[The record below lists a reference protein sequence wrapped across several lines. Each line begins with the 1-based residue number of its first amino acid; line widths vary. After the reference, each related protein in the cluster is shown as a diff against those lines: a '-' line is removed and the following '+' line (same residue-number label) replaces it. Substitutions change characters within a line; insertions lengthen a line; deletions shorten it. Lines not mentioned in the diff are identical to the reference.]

1 MQLVATLLAIT
12 LLSGCVVGTGNLE
25 LPIPEPTTVQ
35 SAAKSLQLGTIV
47 DARVFEQK
55 PTQANIPSVD
65 GNLATITAEQRA

>member
-35 SAAKSLQLGTIV
+35 SAAKSL
-47 DARVFEQK
+47 
-55 PTQANIPSVD
+55 
-65 GNLATITAEQRA
+65 